1 MAAATT
7 VPRTNLPTGFN
18 FSGRHRVNPSSTGYQ
33 AGKTKSQVKF
43 IPKRQ
48 RPLTNGGDK
57 SNHGLYV
64 AGFDTYWGDPS
75 SNNWYPSA
83 RPLKQYRLRG
93 TSSSLGTYVSTDDV
107 PSSSSYIVDGENQC
121 NFCPKSNLSIGVPFK
136 MIGKNE
142 KGINKDLPTDATAS
156 YDDAGCRVCDPTRG
170 PVLNQL
176 NVGPTH
182 GRGSVMS
189 FSGGARLRSGVTTVS
204 KNYYQT
210 HSSYMRSRGKDYVS
224 NAIVHKV
231 PGIEYN
237 QKTNGGSE
245 IVWPVTMQKVELAES
260 PFLGQ
265 TLDSS
270 FYRGNACVPSIDQRG
285 DGYSKLHAAE
295 NCSLSIYKPNN
306 SQFAQQGAVDSSSR
320 ITRLK
325 YNTITKNNASFFN
338 NGDPTQ
344 WGLSSRSNIVPNLMY
359 QSNPVF
365 FIKNKASNGNAFH
378 HNGNKTVC
386 GGYQYSPC
394 NGPSKMAFTLP
405 LAIGGR

>member
-1 MAAATT
+1 
-7 VPRTNLPTGFN
+7 
-18 FSGRHRVNPSSTGYQ
+18 
-33 AGKTKSQVKF
+33 
-43 IPKRQ
+43 
-48 RPLTNGGDK
+48 
-57 SNHGLYV
+57 
-64 AGFDTYWGDPS
+64 
-75 SNNWYPSA
+75 
-83 RPLKQYRLRG
+83 
-93 TSSSLGTYVSTDDV
+93 
-107 PSSSSYIVDGENQC
+107 
-121 NFCPKSNLSIGVPFK
+121 

-142 KGINKDLPTDATAS
+142 EGINKDLPTAATAS

-176 NVGPTH
+176 DVGPTH
-182 GRGSVMS
+182 GRGSIMS
-189 FSGGARLRSGVTTVS
+189 FSGGAKLKSGVTTVN

-210 HSSYMRSRGKDYVS
+210 HSSYMRARGKDYIS

-237 QKTNGGSE
+237 KATAGGSE

-270 FYRGNACVPSIDQRG
+270 FYRGNACVPSLDQQG
-285 DGYSKLHAAE
+285 EGYSKLHASD
-295 NCSLSIYKPNN
+295 NCALSIYKPNN

-338 NGDPTQ
+338 NGAPTQ
-344 WGLSSRSNIVPNLMY
+344 WGFSSRSNIVPNIMY

-365 FIKNKASNGNAFH
+365 FIKNKASTGKAFH
-378 HNGNKTVC
+378 HNGNRTVC

-394 NGPSKMAFTLP
+394 NGSSKMAFTLP